1 MRILQVFNRYLD
13 RGGEQEWVERLPEL
27 VNGRHTIETLL
38 FESRDWMDGN
48 APSKL
53 KQTFLVGNNPSARAL
68 LAEKVR
74 DFKPDI
80 LLFHNLIPVASLGL
94 YEEAAE
100 LGVPVVQYLHNFRP
114 FSTSGCLW
122 VKGKINDA
130 ALRGNP
136 WLEILGGAWNK
147 SIVKTA
153 ILAWHLARLRRSG
166 ALESVKLWIAVSEFM
181 RDAMIKAGLP
191 ADKVVTVRHCWPDS
205 PTSILHA
212 EGGHYLFLG
221 HLSDEKGVPDLL
233 EAWQMLE
240 LRMGD
245 QCPEL
250 VIAGSGRLEGAV
262 RKAAAKSNRITY
274 AGHVQ
279 GEQKHQLL
287 AKCRALI
294 APSAWWEPL
303 GLIIYEAYEYSKPVI
318 ASLSGGLAETV
329 QPGVTGLSHKPSD
342 PSALCDAIEK
352 METSGPE
359 VRARMGEAGH
369 SWLKSNCSPS
379 QWNETLES
387 KVIARFDA
395 KSAGSNASANESTTE
410 PLKISIVTACYN
422 QSSTIERTIKSI
434 VGQEYPNLEYIVVD
448 GASKDNTVDIVRK
461 YESKISKIISEPDD
475 GQYHA
480 IQKGL
485 DMATGE
491 IMAWL
496 NGDDMYFPWTFRL
509 VNEIFTKYP
518 DVDWIM
524 GLPTF
529 TDENDVLVKLSN
541 QLAGY
546 PQKWIANGWY
556 SESFGGFLQQESM
569 FWRKSLWDRSA
580 KLDLSLS
587 LAADFKLWTDLA
599 KLTDLVSVSV
609 PLGSFRDLPNV
620 QRSVVM
626 RDKYLEEVDRVN
638 KKHEKPPWPW
648 SAIGPRGLVARSLCR
663 LFIIGLARCLVYGR
677 RQGKW
682 HLAKMRLPVSRSS
695 LSDLR
700 LEHHLSIAQSKS
712 RL

>member
-13 RGGEQEWVERLPEL
+13 RGGEQEWVERLPDL
-27 VNGRHTIETLL
+27 VDGRHTIETLL
-38 FESRDWMDGN
+38 FDSRDWLGEN

-53 KQTFLVGNNPSARAL
+53 KQAFLLGNNPSARVL

-80 LLFHNLIPVASLGL
+80 LLYHNLIPVASFGL
-94 YEEAAE
+94 YEAATE

-114 FSTSGCLW
+114 YSISGCLW
-122 VKGKINDA
+122 VNGKINDG
-130 ALRGNP
+130 ALHGNP
-136 WLEILGGAWNK
+136 WPEILGGAWNK
-147 SIVKTA
+147 SVVKTA

-181 RDAMIKAGLP
+181 RDVMIKAGIP
-191 ADKVVTVRHCWPDS
+191 ADKVVTLRHCWPDS
-205 PTSILHA
+205 FLSASHT

-240 LRMGD
+240 MRMGEK
-245 QCPEL
+245 CPEL
-250 VIAGSGRLEGAV
+250 VIAGSGRLEGVV
-262 RKAAAKSNRITY
+262 RNAAAKTHRIRY

-279 GEQKHQLL
+279 GQQKQQLL
-287 AKCRALI
+287 AECRALI

-329 QPGVTGLSHKPSD
+329 QPGVTGLSHEPSN

-352 METSGPE
+352 MEAIGSE
-359 VRARMGEAGH
+359 SRVRMGEAGYA
-369 SWLKSNCSPS
+369 WLKTSCSTS
-379 QWNETLES
+379 QWNAALES
-387 KVIARFDA
+387 KVIAKFQEQPA
-395 KSAGSNASANESTTE
+395 NSNAAAKDTKTD
-410 PLKISIVTACYN
+410 PLRISVVTACYN

-434 VGQEYPNLEYIVVD
+434 VSQEYPNLEYIVVD
-448 GASKDNTVDIVRK
+448 GASSDNTVDIIRK
-461 YESKISKIISEPDD
+461 YESQISKIVSEPDD

-485 DMATGE
+485 DMATGD

-509 VNEIFTKYP
+509 VNEIFTNYP

-569 FWRKSLWDRSA
+569 FWRKSLWDRSS

-587 LAADFKLWTDLA
+587 LAGDFKLWTDFA

-620 QRSVVM
+620 QRSVVL
-626 RDKYLEEVDRVN
+626 RHKYLEEVDYVN
-638 KKHEKPPWPW
+638 QKHKKPPWLW
-648 SAIGPRGLVARSLCR
+648 SIIAPRGLVARSMCR
-663 LFIIGLARCLVYGR
+663 LFILGSARCLVYGR
-677 RQGKW
+677 KQQKW
-682 HLAKMRLPVSRSS
+682 HLTKMYLPISRSS

-700 LEHHLSIAQSKS
+700 LEYHMSIERSKFYE
-712 RL
+712 